1 MNMKL
6 TLLLSVVALAGCAG
20 DSAARRDDFYARFD
34 AGFRRLGAPNA
45 RGRCYSERLA
55 RADAETAAAAVR
67 IIEESADK
75 ADMKARVLN
84 ADETTRQAFIRASFG
99 CSLSG

>member
-1 MNMKL
+1 MNVKL
-6 TLLLSVVALAGCAG
+6 IMLVSVIALAGCAG
-20 DSAARRDDFYARFD
+20 GSAARRDDFFARFD
-34 AGFRRLGAPNA
+34 AGFRRLGASEA

-67 IIEESADK
+67 IVEAAADR

-84 ADETTRQAFIRASFG
+84 ADDPTRQAFIRANFG